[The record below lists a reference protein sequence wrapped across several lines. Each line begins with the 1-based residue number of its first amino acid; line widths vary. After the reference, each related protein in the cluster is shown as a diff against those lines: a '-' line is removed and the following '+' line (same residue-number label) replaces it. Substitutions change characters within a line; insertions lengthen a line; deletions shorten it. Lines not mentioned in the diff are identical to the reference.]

1 VPARDQ
7 ASKQAGQQ
15 QRESESESSSSSKA
29 DPQVHTAQYTHTS
42 QPTQRG
48 YCSSSVL
55 DHTPPANTVP
65 PTARVRP
72 PSPALPC
79 PAEYI
84 ASYSTPDRPTTSLP
98 LIHTRVLSIRDLL
111 LRLSDHCNAHCLSA
125 IGAHDILELS
135 KLYSW
140 IALLQLQPALDT
152 GHPIPHR
159 ACTALRRKLELGHL
173 NQRASIRTQIIGCK
187 STDHHTQNTPS
198 GTCLRRPQLLTGRPH
213 TIGYYQ
219 PDWRPTTAAAPNA
232 G

>member
-1 VPARDQ
+1 VRAAAARQ
-7 ASKQAGQQ
+7 TRRYTQHST
-15 QRESESESSSSSKA
+15 
-29 DPQVHTAQYTHTS
+29 VHTRIAANTARLLLLFRPRPHTS
-42 QPTQRG
+42 REYSTSYRTRQAA
-48 YCSSSVL
+48 V
-55 DHTPPANTVP
+55 A
-65 PTARVRP
+65 
-72 PSPALPC
+72 SPALPC

-98 LIHTRVLSIRDLL
+98 LIHTRVLSIRDLF

-135 KLYSW
+135 KLCSW

-152 GHPIPHR
+152 EHPIPHR

-187 STDHHTQNTPS
+187 STDYHTQNTPS

-213 TIGYYQ
+213 IIGYYQ